1 MLRHGCRAL
10 LAGFLGLLV
19 LAAGNGDYRPSALDL
34 AVAPYKYSLVRWELS
49 HFLEK
54 WVNKLEDLL
63 PWAST
68 PSREDR
74 ISQAVEFFDL
84 GETLRGLEH
93 RLRFPEAGAGS
104 LSPEDQARP
113 LRVQIEEI
121 RERRRHL
128 REGVEETIESE
139 ISAVLAEEGFASRIG
154 LIFPP
159 VDTVF
164 SGSPAALIVSPRDRI
179 ERQLT
184 VLLTP
189 DLDAGIRERIE
200 ERIFQGDN
208 MAALVAST
216 GGVATYPSVVSDSGS
231 LHHAVVTTAH
241 EWLHHWFF
249 FQPLGQHFWDN
260 SQMTTLNETAAT
272 LGGRAIGDR
281 AFTAMTGERIDRDP
295 PPPEPV
301 TLDPEAFDFNSAMR
315 ETRVRTEELLAEGKI
330 EEAEA
335 YMEERRRFLA
345 DNGSFIRKINQAFFA
360 FHGSYA
366 TSAASISPID
376 AQLRELQ
383 DRSGSL
389 EGFIK
394 SVGRFGSY
402 QEFLDHLEQPQA
414 RQGAKDKRPEFR
426 HERAGER
433 HRDLGLFTLTIS
445 CPMSARCRSRNR
457 PAVCCISRSSA
468 RRRTTAR
475 TGSATCSASV

>member
-1 MLRHGCRAL
+1 MLRGGRRVL
-10 LAGFLGLLV
+10 LVVFLGLLV

-34 AVAPYKYSLVRWELS
+34 AVAPYRYSLVRWELS

-74 ISQAVEFFDL
+74 IARAVEFFDL

-93 RLRFPEAGAGS
+93 RLRFPESNAGS
-104 LSPEDQARP
+104 PSPEDQGRP
-113 LRVQIEEI
+113 LRAEIEEI

-128 REGVEETIESE
+128 REGVEETIEGE
-139 ISAVLAEEGFASRIG
+139 ISAVLATEGFASRIG

-164 SGSPAALIVSPRDRI
+164 SGSPGALILSPRDRI

-184 VLLTP
+184 VLLIP
-189 DLDAGIRERIE
+189 GLDDDVREQIE
-200 ERIFQGDN
+200 EQIFQGEN

-249 FQPLGQHFWDN
+249 FQPLGQHFWDS

-281 AFTAMTGERIDRDP
+281 AFTAMTGERINRD

-301 TLDPEAFDFNSAMR
+301 APDPEAFDFNAAMR
-315 ETRVRTEELLAEGKI
+315 ETWVKTEELLAEGNI

-414 RQGAKDKRPEFR
+414 GQGRAAGDQGAGIEDPAGRPE
-426 HERAGER
+426 
-433 HRDLGLFTLTIS
+433 TLA
-445 CPMSARCRSRNR
+445 SA
-457 PAVCCISRSSA
+457 P
-468 RRRTTAR
+468 
-475 TGSATCSASV
+475 